1 MIAILKSLHITA
13 LAIWC
18 AGLILLPVLMQVYG
32 RRRELTTQSGF
43 TEFRWLTHYSYTL
56 VVTPAAVIAV
66 AAGTVLIFALEI
78 LDVWMMAKLI
88 AVAGMVLLHA
98 WLGFLIV
105 EAGEGR
111 GKYQLPPVWIAL
123 LGIVPL
129 IGIVLWLV
137 LAKPELADLAT
148 LFPDFLREPRG
159 NQIPARWDPL

>member
-18 AGLILLPVLMQVYG
+18 AGLILLPVLMQIYG
-32 RRRELTTQSGF
+32 RRNDLKTQSGF

-56 VVTPAAVIAV
+56 VVTPAAIIAV
-66 AAGTVLIFALEI
+66 AAGTILIFALEI
-78 LDVWMMAKLI
+78 LDVWMMAKLM

-105 EAGEGR
+105 HAGEGR
-111 GKYQLPPVWIAL
+111 GNYHMPPVAL
-123 LGIVPL
+123 SLLVLLPL

-137 LAKPELADLAT
+137 LAKPDLSDLAA
-148 LFPDFLREPRG
+148 LFPDFLLEPRG
-159 NQIPARWDPL
+159 NQLPARWDPL